1 MLALFDWLACLG
13 RRYDVS
19 RKYVRYDAQQGRDD
33 VCSGD
38 RRKAKAVVVGRRTS
52 GVRDQRK
59 STVVGVQVEASPHYP
74 LCEGETLH
82 DKAGGLRLLCGQKTM
97 SVRWR
102 RRRRGQ
108 RRPVR
113 NAAGAV
119 AWRQSYQRSSSPTAV
134 RSLSQTKVLL
144 WIGWRVF
151 QEPQI

>member
-1 MLALFDWLACLG
+1 M
-13 RRYDVS
+13 
-19 RKYVRYDAQQGRDD
+19 RYDAQQRRDD

-59 STVVGVQVEASPHYP
+59 STVIGVQVEASPHFP

-82 DKAGGLRLLCGQKTM
+82 DKAGGLWLLCGQTTV
-97 SVRWR
+97 SVRWWWWWR
-102 RRRRGQ
+102 SE
-108 RRPVR
+108 RRPIR

-119 AWRQSYQRSSSPTAV
+119 AWGQSYQRSSSATAV
-134 RSLSQTKVLL
+134 RSLPQTKVLL